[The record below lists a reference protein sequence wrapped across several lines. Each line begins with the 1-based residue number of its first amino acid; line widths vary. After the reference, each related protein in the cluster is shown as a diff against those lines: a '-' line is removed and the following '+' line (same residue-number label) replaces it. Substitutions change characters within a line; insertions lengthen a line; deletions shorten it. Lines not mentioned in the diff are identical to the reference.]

1 MQEFESIKA
10 SSERWHANA
19 IHLACVFLPDECP
32 LVSHMI
38 NSYKKHHLRN
48 KVSVQGQLVA
58 VPKSADQGRRV
69 VEVNLQRAVQVN
81 IFSSDTG
88 ASSSKNPDEQQDGR
102 TRQKQKLVAE
112 LLKDCLNK
120 SKQSP

>member
-1 MQEFESIKA
+1 MHEFESTKA

-19 IHLACVFLPDECP
+19 IHLACIFLPDECP

-48 KVSVQGQLVA
+48 KVSVPAQV
-58 VPKSADQGRRV
+58 VPKSADQGRRII
-69 VEVNLQRAVQVN
+69 EVNLQRAIQVN

-88 ASSSKNPDEQQDGR
+88 ASSSKNTEEQDDR
-102 TRQKQKLVAE
+102 ARQKQKLVAE

-120 SKQSP
+120 SK